1 MHDEHPPR
9 PPHRP
14 RRARPGAQLGAS
26 DSSAPLPE
34 EQAPEQKKRRRRR
47 IAAWTLSAVAVLVVA
62 AAAVVGIYL
71 YQLRSAFDDQR
82 NVLELQMEDETA
94 YRTSD
99 DVINILLLGSDSRGE
114 EESEYREQI
123 GDADGE
129 RSDTMMLVHIPEDRS
144 GVYIMSLV
152 RDLWVDVPGEGEGR
166 INTALGFGGEEL
178 VVDTVEELLNTHI
191 DHVATIDFTGFSDLT
206 TALGG
211 VYVDNPRSF
220 SAGQHNPAFFPEGD
234 IRLEGADALRFVRER
249 KSFPTGDYVRVE
261 NQQLVV
267 KAIVDR
273 FLSAD
278 TLTNPQRVM
287 DVVNGIVPYLSMD
300 EGLDADTVAGY
311 ALEMSDVRSEDIHM
325 FTIPTGEHA
334 TTAGGAQVI
343 LQDEPMMELLR
354 RSLRNENMD
363 GLMEYLEVQQ
373 ETGEE
378 QPAQQEEAA
387 QQEDTAQDGQPAQQE
402 ETPTGEV
409 MAE

>member
-9 PPHRP
+9 PAHRP
-14 RRARPGAQLGAS
+14 RRARTGAQPGAPTG
-26 DSSAPLPE
+26 DAPLTE
-34 EQAPEQKKRRRRR
+34 EQAAAKKKRRRRR
-47 IAAWTLSAVAVLVVA
+47 IAGWTLICVAVLAVAAVAV
-62 AAAVVGIYL
+62 VGLYL
-71 YQLRSAFDDQR
+71 HNLRSAFDDQR
-82 NVLELQMEDETA
+82 NVLDLQMEDETA

-144 GVYIMSLV
+144 GVYVMSLV

-166 INTALGFGGEEL
+166 VNTAFGLGGEEL

-191 DHVATIDFTGFSDLT
+191 DHVAMIDFTGFSDLT

-211 VYVDNPRSF
+211 IYVDNPRAF
-220 SAGQHNPAFFPEGD
+220 SAGQHNPAFFPEGT
-234 IRLEGADALRFVRER
+234 IRLEGDNALRFVRER
-249 KSFPTGDYVRVE
+249 KAFPTGDYERVE

-267 KAIVDR
+267 QAIFDR
-273 FLSAD
+273 FLSTD

-311 ALEMSDVRSEDIHM
+311 AMELSDMRTDDIHM

-334 TTAGGAQVI
+334 TTASGAQVI
-343 LQDEPMMELLR
+343 LQDDEQMELLR

-363 GLMEYLEVQQ
+363 GFLEYLEARD
-373 ETGEE
+373 TDAEE
-378 QPAQQEEAA
+378 QLADQEQPPEEAA
-387 QQEDTAQDGQPAQQE
+387 PEQE
-402 ETPTGEV
+402 ETYTGEV

>member
-1 MHDEHPPR
+1 M
-9 PPHRP
+9 
-14 RRARPGAQLGAS
+14 AVLAVA
-26 DSSAPLPE
+26 
-34 EQAPEQKKRRRRR
+34 
-47 IAAWTLSAVAVLVVA
+47 AVAV
-62 AAAVVGIYL
+62 VGLYL
-71 YQLRSAFDDQR
+71 HNLRSAFDDQR
-82 NVLELQMEDETA
+82 NVLDLQMEDETA

-144 GVYIMSLV
+144 GVYVMSLV

-166 INTALGFGGEEL
+166 VNTAFGLGGEEL

-191 DHVATIDFTGFSDLT
+191 DHVAMIDFTGFSDLT

-211 VYVDNPRSF
+211 IYVDNPRAF
-220 SAGQHNPAFFPEGD
+220 SAGQHNPAFFPEGT
-234 IRLEGADALRFVRER
+234 IRLEGDNALRFVRER
-249 KSFPTGDYVRVE
+249 KAFPTGDYERVE

-267 KAIVDR
+267 QAIFDR
-273 FLSAD
+273 FLSTD

-311 ALEMSDVRSEDIHM
+311 AMELSDMRTDDIHM

-334 TTAGGAQVI
+334 TTASGAQVI
-343 LQDEPMMELLR
+343 LQDDEQMELLR

-363 GLMEYLEVQQ
+363 GFLEYLEAQD
-373 ETGEE
+373 TDAEE
-378 QPAQQEEAA
+378 QLADQEQSPEEAA
-387 QQEDTAQDGQPAQQE
+387 PEQE
-402 ETPTGEV
+402 ETYTGEV

>member
-1 MHDEHPPR
+1 M
-9 PPHRP
+9 
-14 RRARPGAQLGAS
+14 
-26 DSSAPLPE
+26 
-34 EQAPEQKKRRRRR
+34 
-47 IAAWTLSAVAVLVVA
+47 AVLVVVA
-62 AAAVVGIYL
+62 VAVVGIYL

-82 NVLELQMEDETA
+82 NVLELQMEDDTA

-99 DVINILLLGSDSRGE
+99 GVINILLLGSDSRGDDE
-114 EESEYREQI
+114 AAYREQI
-123 GDADGE
+123 GDIEGE
-129 RSDTMMLVHIPEDRS
+129 RSDTMMLAHIPADRS

-166 INTALGFGGEEL
+166 INTAFGFGGEER

-206 TALGG
+206 SALGG
-211 VYVDNPRSF
+211 VYVDNPRPF

-267 KAIVDR
+267 QAIVDR
-273 FLSAD
+273 FLSTD

-300 EGLDADTVAGY
+300 EGLNADTVAGY
-311 ALEMSDVRSEDIHM
+311 ALEMSDMRSEDIHM
-325 FTIPTGEHA
+325 FTIPTGEQA

-343 LQDEPMMELLR
+343 LQDESMMELLR
-354 RSLRNENMD
+354 RSLRNDNMD
-363 GLMEYLEVQQ
+363 GLLDYLEVQEDTGEEHE

-378 QPAQQEEAA
+378 QSAE
-387 QQEDTAQDGQPAQQE
+387 QE
-402 ETPTGEV
+402 ETPTGEAT
-409 MAE
+409 AE